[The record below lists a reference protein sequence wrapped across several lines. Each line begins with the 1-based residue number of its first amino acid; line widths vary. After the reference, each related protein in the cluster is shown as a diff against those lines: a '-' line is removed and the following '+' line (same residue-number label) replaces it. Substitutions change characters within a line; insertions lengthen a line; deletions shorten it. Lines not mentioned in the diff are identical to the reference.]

1 MNGPTHALLGACA
14 GLLAASAMSLPA
26 WQVACAVPL
35 AMVTS
40 AGHTSPDM
48 DQSAWWRLLDRWLP
62 DELLGE
68 SGPMRHRGITHWW
81 GLVVVA
87 GVALWMLAPGAW
99 WAWALLAGWTSH
111 LVGDFLFGANGGIP
125 VMPWWNCIGLGL
137 DVGGPT
143 EAVTRAVVLP
153 VILAVLAL
161 RAGGIDVIGPIV
173 DHIRAR

>member
-14 GLLAASAMSLPA
+14 GIATATAMGLPV

-35 AMVTS
+35 AMVAS

-62 DELLGE
+62 DEALGE

-81 GLVVVA
+81 GLPLAA
-87 GVALWMLAPGAW
+87 GLALLACAPGAW

-111 LVGDFLFGANGGIP
+111 LAGDFLFGANGGIP
-125 VMPWWNCIGLGL
+125 IMPWWGCIGLGL
-137 DVGGPT
+137 KVGGGV
-143 EAVTRAVVLP
+143 EAATRTFILP
-153 VILAVLAL
+153 VALGVLTL
-161 RAGGIDVIGPIV
+161 RACGIDVISPLIE
-173 DHIRAR
+173 HLKEM